1 MQALTSISVSF
12 HLVVLVKCSSPAR
25 PSVVQV
31 RHLSCEPYLVS
42 LSSADLI
49 NMSFLASPKLLQSRL
64 NMSQR
69 ETYDIPPETALLWQ
83 ILFGDIV
90 AKSAVLLNHR
100 AYFILREFF
109 ETSVIQEVLQI
120 RN

>member
-69 ETYDIPPETALLWQ
+69 ETYDIPPETALFWP
-83 ILFGDIV
+83 LFGDIV